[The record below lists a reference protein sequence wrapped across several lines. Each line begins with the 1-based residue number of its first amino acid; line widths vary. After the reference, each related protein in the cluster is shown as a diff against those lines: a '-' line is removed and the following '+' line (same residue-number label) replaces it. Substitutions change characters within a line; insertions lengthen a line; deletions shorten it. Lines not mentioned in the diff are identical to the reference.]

1 MKYMTINNRKVSFD
15 NEKNVLDVIRK
26 HGIELPTFCYH
37 SELSTY
43 GACRMCV
50 VEDERGKIFAS
61 CSEVPKDGMVIYTNT
76 PKLQHHRKMIL
87 ELLIASHCTD
97 CTTCRTNGDCILL
110 KLANQ
115 LGVNYI
121 RFQNN
126 KIPRE
131 MDRTSNAI
139 VFDANKCILCGDCV
153 RTCQELQGVGVF
165 EFVNRGYDMRVTTA
179 FDRKLMETNCVG
191 CGQCRIV
198 CPTGAITIKQ
208 NIHPVWKAINDPDTK
223 VIAMIA
229 PSVRVAVGAKFGMDE
244 GSNAKGKL
252 VAALRRMGFDEVY
265 DTNFAADLTVM
276 EETAEFVERL
286 ESGENLPLFTSCCP
300 AWVNYCET
308 FYPDLAKHIST
319 CRSPQGMFGG
329 LIQEYERN
337 HIKNDKKLCVVS
349 IMPCTAKKGEILRPE
364 HATFDGERDIDYV
377 LTTTEVVR
385 MIRESG
391 INLKDIPAEAM
402 DMPFGVASGGATIF
416 GVTGGVTEAVLRRVM
431 NSSKA
436 DVLENISY
444 TGIRGNDAVKEAS
457 VQLGDKTINIAVVN
471 GLANVKGV
479 LDDIRVGKS
488 KYHFVEVMSC
498 RNGCIAGGGQP
509 LPINQK
515 VKDARSEG
523 IYELDADNQIK
534 ISSENPF
541 VTTVYDTIIKGQNH
555 KLLHNEKHY
564 EEKS

>member
-1 MKYMTINNRKVSFD
+1 MKYMTINNRKVSFEE
-15 NEKNVLDVIRK
+15 EKNVLDVIRK

-50 VEDERGKIFAS
+50 VEDDRGKIFAS

-110 KLANQ
+110 RLSNQ

-121 RFQNN
+121 RFKNDKEQ
-126 KIPRE
+126 RE
-131 MDRTSNAI
+131 LDRTSNAI

-153 RTCQELQGVGVF
+153 RTCNELQGVGVF
-165 EFVNRGYDMRVTTA
+165 EFANRGYDMRVTTA
-179 FDRKLMETNCVG
+179 FDRKLEDTNCVG
-191 CGQCRIV
+191 CGQCRTV

-208 NIHPVWKAINDPDTK
+208 NVHPVWKAINDPGTK

-276 EETAEFVERL
+276 EESAEFLERIKA
-286 ESGENLPLFTSCCP
+286 GENLPLFTSCCP
-300 AWVNYCET
+300 AWVRYCEK
-308 FYPDLAKHIST
+308 FYPDLAKHLST

-329 LIQEYERN
+329 LIREYERN
-337 HIKNDKKLCVVS
+337 HVNDDKNVVVVS
-349 IMPCTAKKGEILRPE
+349 IMPCTAKKDEILRPE

-377 LTTTEVVR
+377 LTTTEVAR

-391 INLKDIPAEAM
+391 INLREIPAEAM

-416 GVTGGVTEAVLRRVM
+416 GVTGGVTEAVLRRIM

-436 DVLENISY
+436 DVLENISF
-444 TGIRGNDAVKEAS
+444 TGIRGNDSVKEAS
-457 VQLGDKTINIAVVN
+457 VQVGDRTVNIAVVN
-471 GLANVKGV
+471 GLANAKSVM
-479 LDDIRVGKS
+479 DDIRAGKS
-488 KYHFVEVMSC
+488 KYDFVEVMSC

-509 LPINQK
+509 LPVNQK
-515 VKDARSEG
+515 IKDARTDG
-523 IYELDADNQIK
+523 IYDLDSDNQIK
-534 ISSENPF
+534 ISNENPF
-541 VTTVYDTIIKGQNH
+541 VTTVYDTIINGQNH
-555 KLLHNEKHY
+555 KLLHNEKDY
-564 EEKS
+564 D

>member
-1 MKYMTINNRKVSFD
+1 MKYMTINNRKVSFEE
-15 NEKNVLDVIRK
+15 EKNVLDVIRK

-50 VEDERGKIFAS
+50 VEDDRGKIFAS

-110 KLANQ
+110 RLSNQ

-121 RFQNN
+121 RFKNDKEQ
-126 KIPRE
+126 RE
-131 MDRTSNAI
+131 LDRTSNAI

-153 RTCQELQGVGVF
+153 RTCNELQGVGVF
-165 EFVNRGYDMRVTTA
+165 EFANRGYDMRVTTA
-179 FDRKLMETNCVG
+179 FDRKLEDTNCVG
-191 CGQCRIV
+191 CGQCRTV

-208 NIHPVWKAINDPDTK
+208 NVHPVWKAINDPGTK

-276 EETAEFVERL
+276 EESAEFLERIKA
-286 ESGENLPLFTSCCP
+286 GENLPLFTSCCP
-300 AWVNYCET
+300 AWVRYCEK
-308 FYPDLAKHIST
+308 FYPDLAKHLST

-329 LIQEYERN
+329 LIREYERN
-337 HIKNDKKLCVVS
+337 HVKDDKNVVVVS
-349 IMPCTAKKGEILRPE
+349 IMPCTAKKDEILRPE

-377 LTTTEVVR
+377 LTTTEVAR

-391 INLKDIPAEAM
+391 INLREIPAEAM
-402 DMPFGVASGGATIF
+402 
-416 GVTGGVTEAVLRRVM
+416 
-431 NSSKA
+431 
-436 DVLENISY
+436 
-444 TGIRGNDAVKEAS
+444 
-457 VQLGDKTINIAVVN
+457 
-471 GLANVKGV
+471 
-479 LDDIRVGKS
+479 
-488 KYHFVEVMSC
+488 
-498 RNGCIAGGGQP
+498 
-509 LPINQK
+509 
-515 VKDARSEG
+515 RSE
-523 IYELDADNQIK
+523 ERL
-534 ISSENPF
+534 
-541 VTTVYDTIIKGQNH
+541 
-555 KLLHNEKHY
+555 
-564 EEKS
+564 